1 MDEMTDM
8 ELAQEVKKLN
18 TRLAVAGLLHAWE
31 DGVLSLVV
39 KRLEH
44 LAGK

>member
-1 MDEMTDM
+1 MDEMTDK
-8 ELAQEVKKLN
+8 ELAEEVKKLN
-18 TRLAVAGLLHAWE
+18 TRLVKEGKLHAWE

-44 LAGK
+44 K